1 MRRLRRSPGFALTAA
16 ATLTAGIAATITM
29 FGVYAGV
36 VLHPV
41 TVADPASLRT
51 IYGINPHLRGSPD
64 AYVSWPR
71 FRDLREKATSYLS
84 MGAYS
89 RDTVTLTA
97 DEGPAEQL
105 RALRVSGDFFAT
117 LRMGAAR
124 GRVFTAEDDRP
135 NGPAVC
141 VLSHELWQG
150 RFGGRDLVGRVLQL
164 DGRPVEVVG
173 VLPPRLSPPWAD
185 RQIVLPRVF
194 EDSGMPS
201 ASIANGGTFLEIV
214 ARVRPGVTANRARDE
229 LRAIALDYAR
239 QFAAH
244 ADAAN
249 ETAVRPLADTV
260 SASRRPVLGALLGAV
275 VLVLLVSCAN
285 AAALVLGRLTTCQ
298 REIAVKQ
305 ALGARRATIVFELL
319 RESVAL
325 SAGAGVAGVAVAAGA
340 LRVIQAALA
349 AELPRG
355 VFLHVEP
362 QALIVAAAVVLT
374 CATLVGLG
382 PALHATRRRASMPVT
397 AFARGSSDTPATRR
411 FRNGLVVCEVAL
423 SVLLLIGAAL
433 ALTSLGRLHR
443 ASPGFDP
450 SGVAAAY
457 VTLPS
462 ARYPSPQE
470 KAAFF
475 IDVAERLAAVP
486 QVSGA
491 AVVFGL
497 PFDDNYSS
505 PYAIAGRPLLSVAD
519 RARAGLR
526 IVSEPY
532 FQVMRIRLMAG
543 RIFTAADRQGSPA
556 VCLVNQS
563 LARRQFGSEQAAL
576 GRVLLRGREAA
587 PYEIV
592 GVVADVRTNGLI
604 EPVPDE
610 VFYAFRQSPRPNAT
624 IVARTS
630 ADPERLE
637 PLMQSAV
644 AAVDR
649 SQPLFGFASM
659 DRRLERALGPQR
671 ILAGLTLAFSALAM
685 LLASIGLYAV
695 LAHGVALRT
704 REIGI
709 RLAVGAGR
717 AAIVR
722 LVVAQGL
729 RLVGAGIA
737 AGLLAASVAS
747 PALAP
752 RLFEVSPRDPLLYAG
767 IALLFGAIGVVA
779 SLAPAIRASRIDP
792 AISLSGS

>member
-36 VLHPV
+36 VLNPV
-41 TVADPASLRT
+41 TAADPASLIT

-71 FRDLREKATSYLS
+71 FRELQAKSTSYVS
-84 MGAYS
+84 MAAYS

-97 DEGPAEQL
+97 DQGPAEQL
-105 RALRVSGDFFAT
+105 RALRVSGDFFGT
-117 LRMGAAR
+117 LRIGAER
-124 GRVFTAEDDRP
+124 GRLFGAEDDRP

-141 VLSHELWQG
+141 LLSHELWQG
-150 RFGGRDLVGRVLQL
+150 RFGGRDVVGVAIQL
-164 DGRPVEVVG
+164 DGRSVDVVG

-194 EDSGMPS
+194 EDSGMPA
-201 ASIANGGTFLEIV
+201 ASIASGGTFLEVV
-214 ARVRPGVTANRARDE
+214 ARLRPGLTAARARDE
-229 LRAIALDYAR
+229 LRAATLDYTR
-239 QFAAH
+239 EFAGYG
-244 ADAAN
+244 DAAN
-249 ETAVRPLADTV
+249 QTAIRSLAETV
-260 SASRRPVLGALLGAV
+260 SDSRRPVLGALLGAV

-285 AAALVLGRLTTCQ
+285 ASALVLGRLTACQ

-305 ALGARRATIVFELL
+305 ALGARRSTIVFELL
-319 RESVAL
+319 RESFAL
-325 SAGAGVAGVAVAAGA
+325 SAGAGLAGVAVAAGA

-349 AELPRG
+349 AELPPG
-355 VFLHVEP
+355 VVLRVEP
-362 QALIVAAAVVLT
+362 QALLVAAAVVLT
-374 CATLVGLG
+374 CAALVGLA
-382 PALHATRRRASMPVT
+382 PALHATRRRTSAPVT
-397 AFARGSSDTPATRR
+397 AFARGASDTPATRR

-423 SVLLLIGAAL
+423 SVLLLVGAAL
-433 ALTSLGRLHR
+433 ALASLGRLHR

-450 SGVAAAY
+450 SGVAAAN
-457 VTLPS
+457 VTLP
-462 ARYPSPQE
+462 AGRYPSAEE

-475 IDVAERLAAVP
+475 LDVVDRLAAMP

-505 PYAIAGRPLLSVAD
+505 PYAIAGRPLLPVAE

-526 IVSEPY
+526 VVSEEY
-532 FQVMRIRLMAG
+532 FQVMRVSLVAG
-543 RIFTAADRQGSPA
+543 RDFTTADRFGTPL
-556 VCLVNQS
+556 VCVVNQS
-563 LARRQFGSEQAAL
+563 LARRQFGSAQAAV
-576 GRVLLRGREAA
+576 GGVLLRGREAL

-592 GVVADVRTNGLI
+592 GVVADVRTNGLVA
-604 EPVPDE
+604 PVPDE
-610 VFYAFRQSPRPNAT
+610 VFYAFRQAPRPNAT
-624 IVARTS
+624 LVARTPG
-630 ADPERLE
+630 DPDRLA
-637 PLMQSAV
+637 PLMQSAI

-659 DRRLERALGPQR
+659 NRRLETALGPQR
-671 ILAGLTLAFSALAM
+671 ILAGLTLAFSAMAM

-695 LAHGVALRT
+695 LAHSVALRQ

-722 LVVAQGL
+722 LILAQGI
-729 RLVGAGIA
+729 RLVGVGIA
-737 AGLLAASVAS
+737 AGLLAAAVAS
-747 PALAP
+747 PLLAP

-767 IALLFGAIGVVA
+767 VALLFAAIGAVA